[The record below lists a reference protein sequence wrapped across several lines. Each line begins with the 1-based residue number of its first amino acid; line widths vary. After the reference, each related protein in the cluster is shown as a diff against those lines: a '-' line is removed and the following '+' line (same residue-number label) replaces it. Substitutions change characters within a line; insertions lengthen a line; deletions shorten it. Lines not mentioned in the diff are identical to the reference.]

1 MKQVIRQNLPRPYLT
16 ILYFVIMTT
25 LAGCAAQKSR
35 NLRTAS
41 KYRPEERLGR
51 SAPVAAR
58 PRAPKVKHK
67 HKVRNERKVKAL
79 PNSPVA
85 RVIQTARTYTGTPY
99 RWGGTTR
106 AGMDCSGL
114 LVTAFQSG
122 GVSLPRTSTE
132 QSKVG
137 RNVSIQEL
145 APGDLVF
152 FAFKNRRKISHVGIV
167 TEVRGEKVQF
177 IHASSSLGVIES
189 NLSSNY
195 YRRSFVKARRPF

>member
-41 KYRPEERLGR
+41 KYRPEETHSRK
-51 SAPVAAR
+51 SASVAPR
-58 PRAPKVKHK
+58 PRTPKVK

-85 RVIQTARTYTGTPY
+85 KVIQTARTYTGTPY

-122 GVSLPRTSTE
+122 VSRCPAHR
-132 QSKVG
+132 
-137 RNVSIQEL
+137 
-145 APGDLVF
+145 P
-152 FAFKNRRKISHVGIV
+152 NRAKWAA
-167 TEVRGEKVQF
+167 T
-177 IHASSSLGVIES
+177 
-189 NLSSNY
+189 
-195 YRRSFVKARRPF
+195 